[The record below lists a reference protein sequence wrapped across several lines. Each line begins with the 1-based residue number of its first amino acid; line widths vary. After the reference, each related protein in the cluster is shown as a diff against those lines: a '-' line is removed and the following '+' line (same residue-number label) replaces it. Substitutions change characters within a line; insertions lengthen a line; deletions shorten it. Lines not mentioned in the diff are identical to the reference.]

1 MPRGFA
7 RRARRRMSWIVA
19 TWAMLASACLTLAF
33 TYAVIGA
40 KQPFLRSH
48 LLFAGA
54 AVSVAAVALF
64 ELTLMRAHSIEEYA
78 RMHRWGHVAVFATFV
93 FMVFFVR
100 EYLCAGRWWLAC
112 LVCGIRLLGIVVNFS
127 SGASLSFQEI
137 TALRQIT
144 FMGEGV
150 SVARGT
156 LNAWA
161 WLGPL
166 GSFTYVV
173 YAVDASLAAWRSGS
187 PIARRRAITVG
198 GSTIFFVVAATLH
211 ANLVHAGLIESPYLI
226 TATFFSIL
234 AVMAYAL
241 ATDVARSV
249 ELSKEL
255 GRSERRM
262 QLAVEAAGIGLWE
275 WDIVN
280 DRIHLIHGDRVFGG
294 TRQPANLAAFLAR
307 VHAEDRDAVER
318 AIRES
323 LDTGIDCV
331 LEFRIHAPAPGAPR
345 WVGSR
350 GRVERGPSGKA
361 VLMRGV
367 VFDITQRRLAQDRVR
382 MVLNAAPNG
391 FLMMDPRGDIVM
403 ANAQAESIFGYAP
416 GELLHRSV
424 DTLVPEA
431 QRRSYQLYRQHYFSS
446 TGPHA
451 RSAPRELA
459 GLRKDGSEVAI
470 QIGFT
475 PLESTEGRFV
485 VAAIVDVTERRQ
497 LKREMAQRTDEL
509 VHLSRVAVLGELSGS
524 LTHELKQPLAAI
536 LANAQAA
543 EGFMS
548 RGGAGLAEV
557 RRALADIVHETKR
570 AFDLIERL
578 WDLFRRGERERK
590 PVDMNHTIMEVLRI
604 LHSELDQHGVAVA
617 VRLAPQLPAVTGD
630 GIQLQQVLLNLI
642 VNAIDAMHAIAADER
657 RLVVQTARIDADHIQ
672 VWITDSGTGIA
683 VPDLQRIF
691 EPFVTHKKQGLG
703 LGLMVCQAIVEAH
716 GGVISA
722 ENNVDGGAIFR
733 VTLPVMRDDA
743 LSAGP

>member
-1 MPRGFA
+1 
-7 RRARRRMSWIVA
+7 
-19 TWAMLASACLTLAF
+19 
-33 TYAVIGA
+33 
-40 KQPFLRSH
+40 
-48 LLFAGA
+48 
-54 AVSVAAVALF
+54 
-64 ELTLMRAHSIEEYA
+64 
-78 RMHRWGHVAVFATFV
+78 
-93 FMVFFVR
+93 
-100 EYLCAGRWWLAC
+100 
-112 LVCGIRLLGIVVNFS
+112 
-127 SGASLSFQEI
+127 
-137 TALRQIT
+137 
-144 FMGEGV
+144 
-150 SVARGT
+150 
-156 LNAWA
+156 
-161 WLGPL
+161 
-166 GSFTYVV
+166 
-173 YAVDASLAAWRSGS
+173 
-187 PIARRRAITVG
+187 
-198 GSTIFFVVAATLH
+198 
-211 ANLVHAGLIESPYLI
+211 
-226 TATFFSIL
+226 
-234 AVMAYAL
+234 
-241 ATDVARSV
+241 
-249 ELSKEL
+249 
-255 GRSERRM
+255 
-262 QLAVEAAGIGLWE
+262 
-275 WDIVN
+275 
-280 DRIHLIHGDRVFGG
+280 
-294 TRQPANLAAFLAR
+294 
-307 VHAEDRDAVER
+307 
-318 AIRES
+318 
-323 LDTGIDCV
+323 
-331 LEFRIHAPAPGAPR
+331 
-345 WVGSR
+345 
-350 GRVERGPSGKA
+350 
-361 VLMRGV
+361 MRGV

-485 VAAIVDVTERRQ
+485 VAAIVDITERRQ

-642 VNAIDAMHAIAADER
+642 VNAIDAMHAIAAMSADSSFR
-657 RLVVQTARIDADHIQ
+657 PLASTRITFRCGSRTAVQVLLFRTC
-672 VWITDSGTGIA
+672 SG
-683 VPDLQRIF
+683 
-691 EPFVTHKKQGLG
+691 
-703 LGLMVCQAIVEAH
+703 
-716 GGVISA
+716 SSS
-722 ENNVDGGAIFR
+722 
-733 VTLPVMRDDA
+733 
-743 LSAGP
+743 LS